1 MNRLLSVFDENCASP
16 AARSELR
23 DLAAASNESWLAYL
37 DLNTLEQVE
46 PNFFLPR
53 TAQHSAQWWLYDN
66 DTSRG
71 MDEILKRLMW
81 CQQTLTK

>member
-1 MNRLLSVFDENCASP
+1 MNRLLSVFDEDCAHP

-23 DLAAASNESWLAYL
+23 DLAAASNESWLASL
-37 DLNTLEQVE
+37 DLDALEQVE

-53 TAQHSAQWWLYDN
+53 TAQRSAQWWLYDS
-66 DTSRG
+66 DISQA